1 RVNAIDLSYIWPRR
15 TGQIDGVTVSQTR
28 SDVTGDGRVNAI
40 DLSTTWPKR
49 GPSMQDVL
57 DPVLPPSSTGADLS
71 QGALDA
77 AAALWI
83 ARQEDTSPAPPDSA
97 TQPTDISLPLPAADV
112 LLSGVSGSQEPA
124 DVLAVPAEG
133 GAETA
138 TPSPANPDLDPDLLD
153 VLGVTALAG
162 PLVK

>member
-40 DLSTTWPKR
+40 DLSATWPKR

-57 DPVLPPSSTGADLS
+57 DPVLHPSSGGADLS

-97 TQPTDISLPLPAADV
+97 AQPADISLPPPPADIP
-112 LLSGVSGSQEPA
+112 LSAVPGSQDPA
-124 DVLAVPAEG
+124 DVLAAPLEDQVED
-133 GAETA
+133 TVS
-138 TPSPANPDLDPDLLD
+138 PSPATDLDPDLLD
-153 VLGVTALAG
+153 VLSLSRLTA
-162 PLVK
+162 PLGG